1 MGRLPLKFKM
11 MATQTVRPSQFEES
25 AKGYGTLTASEN
37 PVDKVEVR
45 DLCGRYTQW
54 KSSTPF
60 MKPIEREESSGEV
73 SDSGDECFVKVAR
86 TDTCSAPSQKRAR
99 NTVWKSVVIESTL
112 NEALTRTDVKSATA
126 LSIERDVESY
136 FIEDA
141 EPQPAPEL
149 EVDGSR
155 RLSSYFHY
163 FFLRK
168 SAKDRLSTREYDK
181 SIPRTHLGVD
191 FDSSGPE
198 VVEAIAKCLNEDK
211 IDIIDR
217 VVETLGTK
225 RALSFC
231 YLAEDIENRGGFFVA
246 DGSRRRTPG
255 GVFLTLIRRS
265 DEVTK
270 QEKKT
275 IFKETDQEKLQRKKL
290 HKAAKRR
297 LKRKANADH
306 DSQSPKPLAQPDEDA
321 ILDNIPSPD
330 VYIEAPDA

>member
-1 MGRLPLKFKM
+1 
-11 MATQTVRPSQFEES
+11 
-25 AKGYGTLTASEN
+25 
-37 PVDKVEVR
+37 
-45 DLCGRYTQW
+45 
-54 KSSTPF
+54 
-60 MKPIEREESSGEV
+60 MKPIERDESSGEV

-86 TDTCSAPSQKRAR
+86 TDTCSAPGQKRAR
-99 NTVWKSVVIESTL
+99 NAVWKSVVIESTL

-136 FIEDA
+136 FIEDT
-141 EPQPAPEL
+141 ELQPAPEL
-149 EVDGSR
+149 EIDGNR
-155 RLSSYFHY
+155 
-163 FFLRK
+163 RK
-168 SAKDRLSTREYDK
+168 SAKDRLSAREYDK

-191 FDSSGPE
+191 FNSPGPE

-290 HKAAKRR
+290 HKAEKRR
-297 LKRKANADH
+297 LKRKANADPV
-306 DSQSPKPLAQPDEDA
+306 SQSPKPLAQPDEEA

-330 VYIEAPDA
+330 VHIEPPDT